1 MAKYEYVWQVVLE
14 TDEVIEHI
22 EEYAEVGDSGEL
34 SLFYQNTFLGFSTVV
49 ARGVEVL
56 IETVLGR
63 HDDEDSLLRGDRF
76 GGTTYAA
83 GEWVSFSPFIID
95 NTDDII
101 DNTDDIMEENGYF
114 LKQPE

>member
-1 MAKYEYVWQVVLE
+1 MAKYEYVWKVVLE

-95 NTDDII
+95 NTDDI
-101 DNTDDIMEENGYF
+101 MEENGYF

>member
-34 SLFYQNTFLGFSTVV
+34 SLFYQNTFLGFSAVV

-95 NTDDII
+95 NTDDI
-101 DNTDDIMEENGYF
+101 MEENGYF